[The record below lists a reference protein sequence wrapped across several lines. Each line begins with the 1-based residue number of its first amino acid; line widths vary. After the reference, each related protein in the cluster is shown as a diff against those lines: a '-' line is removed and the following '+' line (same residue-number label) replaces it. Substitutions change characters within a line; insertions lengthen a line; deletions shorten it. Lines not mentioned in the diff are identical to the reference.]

1 MRPGIKKFHTAIHP
15 VTKQISPGASLLHLC
30 ICFLISKMGTRTP
43 HPTCFG
49 KGPAGEKLLITR
61 NMFSE
66 ALPTTVCS
74 CTAKLWH
81 ETVRKVHL
89 INALILLASQQ
100 KMCVHACM
108 HACPF
113 SLCHWRNH
121 IPDWQGS
128 SKTRSFTRPY
138 LKQETHQ
145 QNYFLT
151 LLQLS

>member
-15 VTKQISPGASLLHLC
+15 VTKQISPGASLLYLC

-49 KGPAGEKLLITR
+49 KGPADEKLLITR

-66 ALPTTVCS
+66 ALPTPVCS

-100 KMCVHACM
+100 KMRMPRACM
-108 HACPF
+108 YAPF
-113 SLCHWRNH
+113 LSVTEETIFQTGREALK
-121 IPDWQGS
+121 PDFSRDPTWGKKPIS
-128 SKTRSFTRPY
+128 RTIF
-138 LKQETHQ
+138 
-145 QNYFLT
+145 
-151 LLQLS
+151 